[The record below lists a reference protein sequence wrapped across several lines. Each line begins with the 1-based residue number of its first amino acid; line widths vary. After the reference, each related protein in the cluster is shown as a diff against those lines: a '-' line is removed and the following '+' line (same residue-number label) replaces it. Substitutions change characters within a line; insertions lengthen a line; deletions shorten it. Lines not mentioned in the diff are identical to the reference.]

1 MSSQARDMLGTGV
14 PIHDARVRSC
24 GSRQK
29 TVCACL
35 PLSLSPACCTDRQ
48 RAAATPV
55 PPTRLPGPCK
65 QQSSMIGQYGGGACL
80 GRALRRSRGVLV
92 LQAVEVY
99 VRDLCVDP
107 VALHV
112 VRRLQRRAHGA
123 LERDLRPRR
132 VRPSRAG
139 GRSARQRCVKS
150 KQKYKVSGGGG
161 GPCTSSWT
169 SPAFG

>member
-1 MSSQARDMLGTGV
+1 
-14 PIHDARVRSC
+14 
-24 GSRQK
+24 
-29 TVCACL
+29 
-35 PLSLSPACCTDRQ
+35 
-48 RAAATPV
+48 
-55 PPTRLPGPCK
+55 
-65 QQSSMIGQYGGGACL
+65 MIGQYGGGACL

-150 KQKYKVSGGGG
+150 KQKYKVSNWSDYNKSLKNRSNIDIWLSQNLIKHWYYEERIYDGTG
-161 GPCTSSWT
+161 SSD
-169 SPAFG
+169 